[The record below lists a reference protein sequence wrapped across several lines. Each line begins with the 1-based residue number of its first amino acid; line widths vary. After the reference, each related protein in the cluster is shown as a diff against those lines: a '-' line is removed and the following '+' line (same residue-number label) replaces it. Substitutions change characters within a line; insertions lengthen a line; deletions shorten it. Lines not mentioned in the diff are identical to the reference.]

1 MEKFIP
7 YGKLSKKKKRELDAR
22 KRASWGAIS
31 PVTRKSAN
39 PKAYD
44 RKKARRWKDDLPPCV
59 PFLLIG
65 YACGRGP
72 HPSAALRLPPSPT
85 GKAFFS
91 LRFARIKYACGRGPH
106 PSAASRL
113 PPSPEGKA

>member
-72 HPSAALRLPPSPT
+72 HPSAA
-85 GKAFFS
+85 
-91 LRFARIKYACGRGPH
+91 
-106 PSAASRL
+106 SRL